1 MLNYAVTDRD
11 GERLIEDLE
20 LARQIEPTPMVL
32 RKVDKRHWFRIAMT
46 EGETIRTHF
55 ASV

>member
-1 MLNYAVTDRD
+1 MLSYAVTDRD
-11 GERLIEDLE
+11 RERLIEDLE
-20 LARQIEPTPMVL
+20 LARQIEPTPMVR

-46 EGETIRTHF
+46 EGETIRTRF